1 VLFFNKERRK
11 DMIELIKQEIKQKI
25 ESKYNLTQVIVEEPK
40 RGFAD
45 IAIPLFNLS
54 KEWKMNPKLVFDKI
68 KDDVLVD
75 HVDRIEFMN
84 GFLNIYLERKH
95 LSEQILHNIFE
106 KQNHYGDQL
115 LEDMQSVV
123 MDYSSPNI
131 AKSFGVGHLR
141 STMIGNSI
149 QLIYKKL
156 GYKTVA
162 VNHLGD
168 WGTQF
173 GKMIVAYQKWGKKE
187 DVQKNPIEEMQK
199 LYVKFHDEE
208 KNDDTLEQQARD
220 VFKKLEDHDEVY
232 TELWQWFKEE
242 SLKEFMQMYDLL
254 NVSFD
259 YFTGESFYNDKMDA
273 AVEELAKK
281 DLLKIDDGATIVDL
295 GDDMPPALIKRS
307 DGATLYITRDLAAIL
322 YRYRTYGATKL
333 LYIVGNEQQLHFKQ
347 LKKLTDLMGYNFDI
361 EHINFGLVL
370 VDGKKMSTR
379 GGKFK
384 RLEEVIDQAI
394 ILAKEA
400 IMSKNPNLKNQD
412 EVAKAVAIGAIIYN
426 DLKNDKHLDVD
437 FDLENML
444 KFEGQTGPYLQYSS
458 VRIESIVKG
467 YDIDIDQV
475 NSSVYE
481 QDHYFEIIKSLA
493 QFPNILHR
501 AKDTSSPSVISK
513 YVMNLAQAF
522 NSFYG
527 KERIIVEDKRILQA
541 NLLFARSIQIIINES
556 LRLLGIK
563 SLKEM

>member
-1 VLFFNKERRK
+1 MV
-11 DMIELIKQEIKQKI
+11 
-25 ESKYNLTQVIVEEPK
+25 
-40 RGFAD
+40 
-45 IAIPLFNLS
+45 
-54 KEWKMNPKLVFDKI
+54 
-68 KDDVLVD
+68 
-75 HVDRIEFMN
+75 
-84 GFLNIYLERKH
+84 
-95 LSEQILHNIFE
+95 
-106 KQNHYGDQL
+106 
-115 LEDMQSVV
+115 
-123 MDYSSPNI
+123 
-131 AKSFGVGHLR
+131 
-141 STMIGNSI
+141 
-149 QLIYKKL
+149 
-156 GYKTVA
+156 
-162 VNHLGD
+162 
-168 WGTQF
+168 
-173 GKMIVAYQKWGKKE
+173 
-187 DVQKNPIEEMQK
+187 
-199 LYVKFHDEE
+199 
-208 KNDDTLEQQARD
+208 
-220 VFKKLEDHDEVY
+220 
-232 TELWQWFKEE
+232 
-242 SLKEFMQMYDLL
+242 
-254 NVSFD
+254 
-259 YFTGESFYNDKMDA
+259 
-273 AVEELAKK
+273 
-281 DLLKIDDGATIVDL
+281 
-295 GDDMPPALIKRS
+295 
-307 DGATLYITRDLAAIL
+307 
-322 YRYRTYGATKL
+322 
-333 LYIVGNEQQLHFKQ
+333 
-347 LKKLTDLMGYNFDI
+347 
-361 EHINFGLVL
+361 
-370 VDGKKMSTR
+370 KKMSTR

>member
-370 VDGKKMSTR
+370 VDGKKNVN
-379 GGKFK
+379 K
-384 RLEEVIDQAI
+384 R
-394 ILAKEA
+394 
-400 IMSKNPNLKNQD
+400 
-412 EVAKAVAIGAIIYN
+412 
-426 DLKNDKHLDVD
+426 
-437 FDLENML
+437 
-444 KFEGQTGPYLQYSS
+444 
-458 VRIESIVKG
+458 R
-467 YDIDIDQV
+467 
-475 NSSVYE
+475 
-481 QDHYFEIIKSLA
+481 
-493 QFPNILHR
+493 
-501 AKDTSSPSVISK
+501 
-513 YVMNLAQAF
+513 
-522 NSFYG
+522 
-527 KERIIVEDKRILQA
+527 
-541 NLLFARSIQIIINES
+541 
-556 LRLLGIK
+556 
-563 SLKEM
+563 

>member
-1 VLFFNKERRK
+1 
-11 DMIELIKQEIKQKI
+11 MIELIKQNIKKKI
-25 ESKYNLTQVIVEEPK
+25 EEIYNLDQVIVEEPK
-40 RGFAD
+40 RGTAD
-45 IAIPLFNLS
+45 LAIPLFTLA
-54 KEWKMNPKLVFDKI
+54 KTWKMNPKLVFDKI
-68 KDDVLVD
+68 KDDVLVE
-75 HVDRIEFMN
+75 HVENIEFIN
-84 GFLNIYLERKH
+84 GFLNIYLERKS
-95 LSEQILHNIFE
+95 LSEQILHNVYE

-115 LEDMQSVV
+115 LEKKSSIV

-156 GYKTVA
+156 GYHTIA

-173 GKMIVAYQKWGKKE
+173 GKMIVAYQKWGNKE
-187 DVQKNPIEEMQK
+187 DVQKNPISEMQR

-220 VFKKLEDHDEVY
+220 VFKKLEDGDAEY
-232 TELWQWFKEE
+232 TELWTWFKDE

-273 AVEELAKK
+273 VVEELEEKN
-281 DLLKIDDGATIVDL
+281 LLKIDQGATIVDL
-295 GDDMPPALIKRS
+295 GDDMPPALIKRT
-307 DGATLYITRDLAAIL
+307 DGATLYITRDIAAIL
-322 YRYRTYGATKL
+322 YRYHTYDATKL
-333 LYIVGNEQQLHFKQ
+333 LYVVGNEQQLHFKQ
-347 LKKLTDLMGYNFDI
+347 LKKVTDLMGYNFDI

-400 IMSKNPNLKNQD
+400 IMSKNPNLENQD

-458 VRIESIVKG
+458 VRIESILKG
-467 YDIDIDQV
+467 YDV
-475 NSSVYE
+475 NIELVDPNVFKK
-481 QDHYFEIIKSLA
+481 DHYFEIIKSLA
-493 QFPNILHR
+493 QFPNVLHR
-501 AKDTSSPSVISK
+501 AKELSSPSVISK

-527 KERIIVEDKRILQA
+527 KERLIVEDTSVLQA
-541 NLLFARSIQIIINES
+541 NLLFARSIQIVINES